1 MKYFV
6 IAGEA
11 SGDLHARHLMD
22 AIRTEDAEAEIKY
35 WYRPDLAYM
44 GFASVALHL
53 GEILRGMDEC
63 KTAISVFNPDR
74 LVLVDYPGF
83 NLKMAKW
90 FFETYVANNSEAP
103 KVFYYIPPKIWAW
116 KEGRIEQIRKYVDVV
131 LSILPFEVKWYND
144 RYAFPVEYVGN
155 PTYDEI
161 KDFSSSLTEGKMS
174 EWRMSLALHN
184 KKVLALM
191 PGSRRQE
198 IERNLPMM
206 LNACKNVGG
215 DYVYVVASAPSMDK
229 GFYEDIIARAVGEP
243 DNEFRERVVLMPS
256 QGSNSSFML
265 LHNSYGALVTS
276 GTATLETAIIGVPQ
290 VVCYSM
296 ACGRL
301 MSCLRRL
308 FLKVPY
314 VSLVNLIVGHQVVPE
329 LVAGDMTPVALER
342 NLHLMLKDTNF
353 RQRQLDGYSVLR
365 KILGDCGAPLK
376 AAKKICVR

>member
-1 MKYFV
+1 M
-6 IAGEA
+6 
-11 SGDLHARHLMD
+11 
-22 AIRTEDAEAEIKY
+22 
-35 WYRPDLAYM
+35 
-44 GFASVALHL
+44 
-53 GEILRGMDEC
+53 
-63 KTAISVFNPDR
+63 
-74 LVLVDYPGF
+74 
-83 NLKMAKW
+83 
-90 FFETYVANNSEAP
+90 
-103 KVFYYIPPKIWAW
+103 
-116 KEGRIEQIRKYVDVV
+116 
-131 LSILPFEVKWYND
+131 
-144 RYAFPVEYVGN
+144 
-155 PTYDEI
+155 
-161 KDFSSSLTEGKMS
+161 
-174 EWRMSLALHN
+174 
-184 KKVLALM
+184 
-191 PGSRRQE
+191 
-198 IERNLPMM
+198 
-206 LNACKNVGG
+206 
-215 DYVYVVASAPSMDK
+215 
-229 GFYEDIIARAVGEP
+229 
-243 DNEFRERVVLMPS
+243 LMPS